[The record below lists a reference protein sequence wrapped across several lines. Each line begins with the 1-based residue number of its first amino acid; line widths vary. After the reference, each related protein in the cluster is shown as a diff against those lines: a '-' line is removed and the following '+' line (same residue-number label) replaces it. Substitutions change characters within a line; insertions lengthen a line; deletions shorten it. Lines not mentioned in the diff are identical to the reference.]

1 MNGLLRTLGL
11 TSLLALLAWFGLG
24 KPAQASELRLAVAG
38 VERRAIVVNPPPQ
51 GQRQPVVLVLH
62 GGAGSSEEKR
72 RRSGFDEVALRE
84 GFTVVY
90 PQGSAW
96 GGSRHAWNTGYL
108 QRRQVGHAD
117 DIGFLDALVDTLV
130 ERYGADPARVY
141 MTGTSNGAMMTL
153 VYACRRSHRLAA
165 IAPVVGA
172 MFSFEDRPSR
182 PLPIL
187 LINGA
192 ADAEVPIEGGMSRNP
207 LVRSAQAAPYKSLD
221 DTLGFWVE
229 VNRSETAP
237 AVEQVGTLT
246 TRVYAPKP
254 GGAVTVS
261 VVDAV
266 GGHGWPGTA
275 PLRPGNTPI
284 QGFRG
289 AEKIWSFFKDHRR
302 P

>member
-1 MNGLLRTLGL
+1 MYVITRTLGL
-11 TSLLALLAWFGLG
+11 MVLFALTGLVSRV
-24 KPAQASELRLAVAG
+24 QASELLLQVSG
-38 VERRAIVVNPPPQ
+38 VERRAIIVNAPPQ

-62 GGAGSSEEKR
+62 GGAGSADAQR
-72 RRSGFDEVALRE
+72 RRTGFDELALRE

-90 PQGSAW
+90 PEGSAW
-96 GGSRHAWNTGYL
+96 GRGQHAWNTGYL

-117 DIGFLDALVDTLV
+117 DIGFLDALIDTLID
-130 ERYGADPARVY
+130 RHGADPARIY
-141 MTGTSNGAMMTL
+141 MTGGSNGAMMTL
-153 VYACRRSHRLAA
+153 VYASQRTGRLAA

-182 PLPIL
+182 PVPIL

-221 DTLGFWVE
+221 ETLGFWVE
-229 VNRSETAP
+229 VNRSSPTPVVKHA
-237 AVEQVGTLT
+237 GTLT
-246 TRVYAPKP
+246 TRTYPPQP

-261 VVDAV
+261 IVDAE
-266 GGHGWPGTA
+266 GGHGWPGTPA
-275 PLRPGNTPI
+275 TRRGIAPI
-284 QGFRG
+284 QGFQG
-289 AEKIWSFFKDHRR
+289 AQRIWSFFKEQRG